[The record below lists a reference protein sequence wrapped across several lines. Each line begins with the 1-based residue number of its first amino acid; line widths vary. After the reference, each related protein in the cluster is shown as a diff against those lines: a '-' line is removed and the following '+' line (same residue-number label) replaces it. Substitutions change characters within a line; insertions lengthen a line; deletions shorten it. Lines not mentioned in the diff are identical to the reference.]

1 VGTSLA
7 TQSAAQKKRGWG
19 DQIMFAVLIVV
30 SFLSGLAGL
39 LALMSRLEPVDAPA
53 VATSRATRTQ
63 GADVVDHPR
72 AA

>member
-1 VGTSLA
+1 
-7 TQSAAQKKRGWG
+7 
-19 DQIMFAVLIVV
+19 MFALLIVV

-39 LALMSRLEPVDAPA
+39 LALMSRLEPVDAPV
-53 VATSRATRTQ
+53 VATSRGARAQ

>member
-1 VGTSLA
+1 
-7 TQSAAQKKRGWG
+7 
-19 DQIMFAVLIVV
+19 MFAVLIVV